1 MMMNLGKK
9 RGYEKEAANNMW
21 ETALLI
27 NKPFLVRTDI
37 ISLKPS

>member
-9 RGYEKEAANNMW
+9 KEGMRREAANNMW

-27 NKPFLVRTDI
+27 NKPFFGE
-37 ISLKPS
+37 

>member
-9 RGYEKEAANNMW
+9 GGYEKEAANNMW

-27 NKPFLVRTDI
+27 DKPFFV
-37 ISLKPS
+37 